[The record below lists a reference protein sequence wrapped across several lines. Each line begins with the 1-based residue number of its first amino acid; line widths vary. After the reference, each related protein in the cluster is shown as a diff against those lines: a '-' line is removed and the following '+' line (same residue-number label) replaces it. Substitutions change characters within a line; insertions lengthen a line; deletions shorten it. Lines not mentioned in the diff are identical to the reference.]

1 MKRIIS
7 LVLAVF
13 ILLGM
18 VIGAAMP
25 AFATTEE
32 MPAVAGPEGTQNGE
46 ITSEEYNWEAL
57 KDEGITL
64 NVYNWGEYMSDGSEG
79 SLDVNAAFTELTGI
93 EVNYQLFAT
102 NEEMYTKI
110 KSGGASYDILIPS
123 DYMIGRMIE
132 EEMLQPLDYSLIPN
146 MQYINPTFLNGAFD
160 PANEYYVPYTWGL
173 VGIIYNTTMVS
184 EPVTSWDSLWDE
196 NYAGDILMFNNS
208 RDAAAIALLRAG
220 QSLNP
225 QSSEDIAVAKEA
237 LIEQKSV
244 VQAYVM
250 DEIFD
255 KMGGGEAA
263 FAPYY
268 SGDAVTMIDDN
279 PDLAFAIPEEG
290 TNYFID
296 GMVIPAD
303 SQNVQAAHMYINF
316 LCETD
321 IALANAEYIGY
332 ASPHTA
338 AVELLDEETRNT
350 EFLYPSEEVLANTE
364 AFSVLS
370 EELSVE
376 LDDMWSEVKAYS
388 EESQNSFMPT
398 IVIGAVIALVVIVL
412 LRSKKKKKMDY

>member
-1 MKRIIS
+1 MKRIVS
-7 LVLAVF
+7 LVLVAI
-13 ILLGM
+13 ILLG
-18 VIGAAMP
+18 VIVGAAMP
-25 AFATTEE
+25 AFATTA
-32 MPAVAGPEGTQNGE
+32 MPAVAGPEGTQNSEMPEGE
-46 ITSEEYNWEAL
+46 YDWEAL

-64 NVYNWGEYMSDGSEG
+64 NVFNWGEYISDGSEG
-79 SLDVNAAFTELTGI
+79 SLDVNEAFTELTGI
-93 EVNYQLFAT
+93 EVNYTTFAS

-132 EEMLQPLDYSLIPN
+132 EDMLMPLDYSLIPN
-146 MQYINPTFLNGAFD
+146 MQYMNEAFLNGPFD
-160 PANEYYVPYTWGL
+160 PNNEYYVPYTWGL
-173 VGIIYNTTMVS
+173 VGLIYNTTMV
-184 EPVTSWDSLWDE
+184 EGEVTSWDSLWDE
-196 NYAGDILMFNNS
+196 NYAGNILMFNNS

-225 QSSEDIAVAKEA
+225 ESSEDIAVAKEG
-237 LIEQKSV
+237 LLEQKPV

-279 PDLAFAIPEEG
+279 PDLAFVIPEEG

-296 GMVIPAD
+296 GLVIPKD
-303 SQNVQAAHMYINF
+303 SPNAQAAHMYINF
-316 LCETD
+316 MCETD

-338 AVELLDEETRNT
+338 AVELLDEETRNL
-350 EFLYPSEEVLANTE
+350 EFLYPSEETLANTE

-370 EELSVE
+370 AELSLE
-376 LDDMWSEVKAYS
+376 LDEMWSEVKAYS
-388 EESQNSFMPT
+388 EDSQNSFMP
-398 IVIGAVIALVVIVL
+398 VLVVVGVVAIGVIYA
-412 LRSKKKKKMDY
+412 LRSKKKKKLDY

>member
-1 MKRIIS
+1 MKRVIS

-18 VIGAAMP
+18 VVSAAMP
-25 AFATTEE
+25 AFATTEG
-32 MPAVAGPEGTQNGE
+32 PAVAGPEGTQNGE
-46 ITSEEYNWEAL
+46 MPAGEYDWEAL
-57 KDEGITL
+57 KDEGIVL
-64 NVYNWGEYMSDGSEG
+64 NVYNWGEYISDGSEG
-79 SLDVNAAFTELTGI
+79 SLDVNAEFEALTGI
-93 EVNYQLFAT
+93 EVQYTTFAT

-132 EEMLQPLDYSLIPN
+132 EDMLMPLDFSLIPN
-146 MQYINPTFLNGAFD
+146 MQYMNPTFLNGAFD
-160 PANEYYVPYTWGL
+160 PENEYYVPYTWGL

-184 EPVTSWDSLWDE
+184 EPVTSWDVLWDE
-196 NYAGDILMFNNS
+196 NYAGNILMFNNS

-220 QSLNP
+220 KSLNP
-225 QSSEDIAVAKEA
+225 ETSEDIQVAKEA
-237 LIEQKSV
+237 LIEQKPV

-290 TNYFID
+290 TNYFVD

-303 SQNVQAAHMYINF
+303 SQNAQAAHMYINF

-338 AVELLDEETRNT
+338 AVELLDEETRSL

-370 EELSVE
+370 EELSAE
-376 LDDMWSEVKAYS
+376 LDNAWSEVKAHS

-398 IVIGAVIALVVIVL
+398 ILVGAFIALVIVIL